1 MSYDVQIAK
10 ERIGQVFRYLGEMYR
25 VRTPPIVSLQDR
37 KWFLPL
43 DGLPRSAH
51 VQTDYSFG
59 RTGDPQAE
67 DNPRGG
73 VILRV
78 GRPRESECPE
88 PSVVI
93 KNWLKPGWDRVD
105 ADPDAIVKK
114 TLKGQPFS
122 DSVQRVDA
130 FDEWMDRKRQWEASE
145 RKVVEALSVFSDLFE
160 LRSRF
165 DRETEK

>member
-10 ERIGQVFRYLGEMYR
+10 ERVGQVFRYLGEMYR
-25 VRTPPIVSLQDR
+25 VRTPPIVCLQDR
-37 KWFLPL
+37 KWYLPL

-59 RTGDPQAE
+59 RSGDAQAE
-67 DNPRGG
+67 DDPRGG
-73 VILRV
+73 IILRV

-105 ADPDAIVKK
+105 ADPDAIVKR
-114 TLKGQPFS
+114 TLRGQGFS
-122 DSVQRVDA
+122 ESEQRVDA
-130 FDEWMDRKRQWEASE
+130 FE
-145 RKVVEALSVFSDLFE
+145 
-160 LRSRF
+160 
-165 DRETEK
+165 